1 MRRGRPKAPLTLTD
15 DERETLERWARRP
28 TTAQALAQRARIVL
42 ACVSGGDNSARPGD
56 QAGAACARSRRCSI
70 TTRRPSTRCSMP
82 RPPHLGREGH
92 ARRSPPMLV
101 ADLHREA
108 ARRYVDTM
116 PISEWA
122 HAMLES
128 SARRRPG
135 APPLVWP
142 SSCVWRRLLGPALV
156 EHFSIPELHALARFY
171 ATPEGTSIARKEVAF
186 KTAATPML
194 AAEIVRHARAIA
206 ARVSSQAS
214 TGEATS

>member
-1 MRRGRPKAPLTLTD
+1 
-15 DERETLERWARRP
+15 
-28 TTAQALAQRARIVL
+28 
-42 ACVSGGDNSARPGD
+42 
-56 QAGAACARSRRCSI
+56 
-70 TTRRPSTRCSMP
+70 
-82 RPPHLGREGH
+82 
-92 ARRSPPMLV
+92 MLV

-122 HAMLES
+122 HATLES

-186 KTAATPML
+186 RTAATPML

-206 ARVSSQAS
+206 ARVSSQACSRTGRRIESQLTREGQPCPCTS
-214 TGEATS
+214 TTATSATAK